1 MQANLGTNFISRA
14 NKRLILLMQKHAT
27 TDAFSAHIVP
37 PEQKEDIAALQRVL
51 TALKGAAETPVAAQ
65 QGPRSGGHVAVT
77 SILPFAEHA
86 AHAKGMLAMLKAA
99 PAPLNAPQQ
108 AAPQQVPAAESTA
121 ATTREQQALEYLAML
136 KKTQDEFCGCAFTV
150 PIMPPGD
157 EPGQP
162 VTINNF
168 YFTMPISSTPV
179 AAAAGDAE
187 ANTQAEHA
195 AVLPQSVPILQADA
209 IAAMICNMHA
219 RPWRC
224 LLCDFPA

>member
-1 MQANLGTNFISRA
+1 MPHTQRACLPCSRP
-14 NKRLILLMQKHAT
+14 R
-27 TDAFSAHIVP
+27 P
-37 PEQKEDIAALQRVL
+37 P
-51 TALKGAAETPVAAQ
+51 
-65 QGPRSGGHVAVT
+65 
-77 SILPFAEHA
+77 
-86 AHAKGMLAMLKAA
+86 
-99 PAPLNAPQQ
+99 PLHAPQQ

-121 ATTREQQALEYLAML
+121 ATTREQQALDYLAML

-162 VTINNF
+162 ITVNSF

-179 AAAAGDAE
+179 AAGAGDAE

-209 IAAMICNMHA
+209 IAAMTCNMTPAFGDVCFGDFSALQDIAATERPVPYWRFSWQYICWWHHHLTCSQRFLCRTWRA
-219 RPWRC
+219 RQLGRRQSMGPRHSPSPLRISSAGTGQPC
-224 LLCDFPA
+224 FGVSKR